1 MIVEETARK
10 IKNMEIRG
18 AGKIAVE
25 AVKAL
30 KEFALHVTD
39 EAFDEKMKRAAD
51 VLLNTRPTAVSLYNA
66 IRYVMGYSGNTV
78 EEKRKNL
85 VGLADEFIENV
96 KLAHKKIGMI
106 GARRIEGKSTVMTHC
121 NSKSALSIIRE
132 AHKQGKIERV
142 FVTES
147 RPRRQGLITLS
158 ELDSEGIET
167 AFIVDSAVRYYM
179 RDVDYVIVGA
189 DSVTANGAVINKIGT
204 SQIALSAHEARV
216 PVIVAAETYKF
227 SPKTLHGERVI
238 IEERSPD
245 EVLPEEIT
253 AKLRHCKIM
262 NPAFDATPREYIDL
276 IVTEIGAIP
285 PEMAFIVIR
294 DYLKYALDEFRD

>member
-1 MIVEETARK
+1 
-10 IKNMEIRG
+10 MEIRG
-18 AGKIAVE
+18 AAKIALE
-25 AVKAL
+25 AVRSL
-30 KEFALHVTD
+30 KDYAMELD
-39 EAFDEKMKRAAD
+39 DGEFDEKIKEASLT
-51 VLLNTRPTAVSLYNA
+51 LLNTRPTAVSLYNA
-66 IRYVMGYSGNTV
+66 IRYVMRYGGNTV
-78 EEKRKNL
+78 EEKRKSL
-85 VGLADEFIENV
+85 VNLADEFIQNITQ
-96 KLAHKKIGMI
+96 AHKKIGEI
-106 GARRIEGKSTVMTHC
+106 GARRIDGESIVMTHC
-121 NSKSALSIIRE
+121 NSKAALSIIKE
-132 AHKQGKIERV
+132 AHSQGKIKRV

-147 RPRRQGLITLS
+147 RPRRQGLITLR
-158 ELDSEGIET
+158 ELDSAGIET
-167 AFIVDSAVRYYM
+167 TFIVDSAVRYFM

-216 PVIVAAETYKF
+216 PFIVAAETYKF

-253 AKLRHCKIM
+253 EKLHYCKIM

>member
-1 MIVEETARK
+1 MSIEETAEK
-10 IKNMEIRG
+10 IKTMEIRG

-25 AVKAL
+25 AVKAI
-30 KEFALHVTD
+30 KEYALEISD
-39 EAFDEKMKRAAD
+39 ESFDEKIKKAAD
-51 VLLNTRPTAVSLYNA
+51 KLLNTRPTAVSLYNA
-66 IRYVMGYSGNTV
+66 LRYVMRYRGETV
-78 EEKRKNL
+78 EEKRRNL
-85 VGLADEFIENV
+85 INLADEFVENV
-96 KLAHKKIGMI
+96 KLAHKRIGEI
-106 GARRIEGKSTVMTHC
+106 GARRIDGESTVMTHC
-121 NSKSALSIIRE
+121 NSKAALAIIKE

-147 RPRRQGLITLS
+147 RPRRQGLITLR
-158 ELDSEGIET
+158 ELDSEGIKT
-167 AFIVDSAVRYYM
+167 AFIVDSAVRYFM
-179 RDVDYVIVGA
+179 KEVDYVIVGA

-216 PVIVAAETYKF
+216 PFIVAAETYKF

-238 IEERSPD
+238 IEERSAE
-245 EVLPEEIT
+245 EVLPSNIIKEL
-253 AKLRHCKIM
+253 KYCRVM

-294 DYLKYALDEFRD
+294 DYLKYAFDEFGD